1 MAANSEPVEIIY
13 QPVALAVLSD
23 GRIFLESD
31 SNPYA
36 MGIAHLQD
44 VRQAARAAGVE
55 NSIDWERAS
64 RVLIMVEGVARR
76 IDKSRPPDAEAV
88 TKASASPPRASDAA
102 ADDAPAEPDDH
113 D

>member
-1 MAANSEPVEIIY
+1 MEIIY

-31 SNPYA
+31 SDPYA
-36 MGIAHLQD
+36 MGIPHLQD